1 MTANTTAVILVI
13 VAIILVAALAWYFLR
28 QRRSHA
34 LRSHFG
40 PEYDHAV
47 HQYGDRPK
55 AEEALLARQK
65 RMEKIH
71 VRPLPAEDR
80 QRFADQWHTVQGKFV
95 DDPPGSI
102 HEADGLVCDLMRA
115 RGYPMSDFEHRAEDL
130 SVDYPA
136 VVRNYR
142 AAHAIATSHE
152 RGEASTEDLR
162 RALVYY
168 RDLFDELLE
177 AHPAEARGSRR

>member
-13 VAIILVAALAWYFLR
+13 VAIIIIAALAWYFLR

-34 LRSHFG
+34 LRSRFG

-47 HQYGDRPK
+47 HEYGGQPQ
-55 AEEALLARQK
+55 AEEALLARQR

-71 VRPLPAEDR
+71 IRPLPAEDR
-80 QRFADQWHTVQGKFV
+80 QRFAEQWHHVQGKFV

-102 HEADGLVCDLMRA
+102 RQADELVCDLMRA
-115 RGYPMSDFEHRAEDL
+115 RGYPMSDFDHRAEDL
-130 SVDYPA
+130 SVDHPA

-142 AAHAIATSHE
+142 AGHAIALRHE
-152 RGEASTEDLR
+152 RGEAGTEDLR
-162 RALVYY
+162 QALVYY

-177 AHPAEARGSRR
+177 AHPAGIKGSRR